1 MQRFLFPREIF
12 LGKQKVVTPLA
23 ILIGHLL
30 VPAVALQ
37 KAMHAVVPR
46 QAAAQEIL
54 SESACQCSSGRP

>member
-12 LGKQKVVTPLA
+12 LGKQKAVTPLA

-37 KAMHAVVPR
+37 T
-46 QAAAQEIL
+46 
-54 SESACQCSSGRP
+54 